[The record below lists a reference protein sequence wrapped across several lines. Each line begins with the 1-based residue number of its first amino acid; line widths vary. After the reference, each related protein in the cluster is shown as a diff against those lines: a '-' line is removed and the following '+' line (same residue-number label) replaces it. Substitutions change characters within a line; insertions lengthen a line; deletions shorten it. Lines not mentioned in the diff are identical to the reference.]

1 MWTWSPKRGFLLLCL
16 AALPLLAGCSG
27 SEGASGEFRIGLMA
41 PLSLPER
48 FTAHLLAQA
57 RVAEINAQGGLE
69 VGGRRLAVRLIVE
82 DSGAQVEQAMS
93 VVTRL
98 VQQERVS
105 AIIGPFYS
113 REAIPVAAALE
124 AMGVPMLSP
133 SASNPE
139 VTRGRRFAFRVCLVD
154 SEQGVALAR
163 YAFEQMG
170 LRRAAV
176 LYDEADAYSAGLA
189 GFFREAFAAHPD
201 AAVLLEG
208 YPADTRDFQEHLGRI
223 RAFGAQALF
232 LPNFPRDLSRQL
244 QQARAAGF
252 KGVFLGGDSWDTD
265 YALHSLPEAQGAV
278 FTTAF
283 TPAAAEAKLLAP
295 AQALAAKVGVDLS
308 NNGAL
313 TLDALGILFAA
324 AQKVGSTDP
333 VSLRS
338 GLATLTGFE
347 GLTGGISYTG
357 GGDPEHSVCIVG
369 LSGGAEV
376 LRMRLAPAGQR
387 KQ

>member
-1 MWTWSPKRGFLLLCL
+1 MRTWSLRRAFWLPCL
-16 AALPLLAGCSG
+16 AVFSLLAGCSG
-27 SEGASGEFRIGLMA
+27 AETKTEEFRIGFMA

-48 FTAHLLAQA
+48 FTEHLLAAA
-57 RVAEINAQGGLE
+57 RVAELNAQGGLE
-69 VGGRRLAVRLIVE
+69 VGGRKLKVRLVVE
-82 DSGAQVEQAMS
+82 DSGAQVEQAMNAVS
-93 VVTRL
+93 RL

-105 AIIGPFYS
+105 VIIGPYYS
-113 REAIPVAAALE
+113 RDAIPVAAALE
-124 AMGVPMLSP
+124 ALGVPMLTP
-133 SASNPE
+133 TASNPE
-139 VTRGRRFAFRVCLVD
+139 VTRGRRYAFRVCLGD
-154 SEQGVALAR
+154 SDQGRVIAR
-163 YAFEQMG
+163 YALEAMG

-189 GFFREAFAAHPD
+189 GFFREAFAAHPG
-201 AAVLLEG
+201 AVVHMEG
-208 YPADTRDFQEHLGRI
+208 YPSGTQEFMAPLGRI
-223 RAFGAQALF
+223 RAFGAQALV
-232 LPNFPRDLSRQL
+232 LPNFPRDLSRQV

-278 FTTAF
+278 FTTDF
-283 TPAAAEAKLLAP
+283 TPAAADARLLGE
-295 AQALAAKVGVDLS
+295 AQALAAKAGVGLT

-324 AQKVGSTDP
+324 AQSAGSTDP

-338 GLATLTGFE
+338 GLASLKGYV
-347 GLTGGISYTG
+347 GLTGTISYNG
-357 GGDPEHSVCIVG
+357 GGDPEHPVCVVG

-376 LRMRLAPAGQR
+376 LRARLTPTA